1 MAGLLEDPVQYESIT
16 QLATPWGPGQL
27 TYNEG
32 TQCALMV
39 DEYSRVIVN
48 DNQPAVNSS
57 NGLFSPAS
65 VPTPWNEVGKCTY
78 RVFIE
83 FRKRG
88 RHGVPDSKVSQ
99 WHEYGTAVHIGQG
112 LFLSNAH
119 VFSWPRDL
127 KTKLPLTHFRYEAKV
142 YLRSGSGDLHEKGIP
157 GTGIFSTDLVAQVVG
172 WPPTLLAN
180 ALTDGYQ
187 VKGGLMENQY
197 KIPLLGDVVLLK
209 ATTPR
214 WLARMRGANRP
225 YVLPSSLGGTVTPFP
240 GTLVTINGDSE
251 DSSRYSGTANTA
263 ERIEEALD
271 SLLPNVVSYTS
282 NNVEQ
287 YIIADDGARR
297 AAVREEEPHILL
309 YKISASPGSSGGGIY
324 NDTTKRLVGLNTKS
338 ETRGQI
344 VNHRDRTC
352 AVALTSP
359 LVRELIENCIIPEL
373 KKLKTEVAI
382 RICQE
387 WERLL

>member
-1 MAGLLEDPVQYESIT
+1 MLLEDRMDV
-16 QLATPWGPGQL
+16 
-27 TYNEG
+27 
-32 TQCALMV
+32 
-39 DEYSRVIVN
+39 
-48 DNQPAVNSS
+48 
-57 NGLFSPAS
+57 
-65 VPTPWNEVGKCTY
+65 
-78 RVFIE
+78 
-83 FRKRG
+83 
-88 RHGVPDSKVSQ
+88 
-99 WHEYGTAVHIGQG
+99 
-112 LFLSNAH
+112 
-119 VFSWPRDL
+119 
-127 KTKLPLTHFRYEAKV
+127 
-142 YLRSGSGDLHEKGIP
+142 
-157 GTGIFSTDLVAQVVG
+157 
-172 WPPTLLAN
+172 
-180 ALTDGYQ
+180 
-187 VKGGLMENQY
+187 GGLMENQY
-197 KIPLLGDVVLLK
+197 KILLLGDVVLLK

-214 WLARMRGANRP
+214 WLARMRGANRQ

-251 DSSRYSGTANTA
+251 DASRYSGTANTA

-287 YIIADDGARR
+287 YIIANDGARR

-324 NDTTKRLVGLNTKS
+324 NDKTKRLVGLNTKS
-338 ETRGQI
+338 EARGQI

-373 KKLKTEVAI
+373 KKLKTQVAI

-387 WERLL
+387 WGRLL